1 MNTMEPQ
8 SMIKSEQ
15 ILKQLQDVS
24 TLPPIPKVLNEM
36 TQLFNSR
43 DISAKK
49 IENLIEKDPSLTL
62 KVLSVANSP
71 LFGLK
76 RSVNSI
82 GAAILILGVQE
93 IKSIITSIKMAQ
105 TIKMKADN
113 HFDPDK
119 FLNHSMVVGV
129 LAQRMSKDLGFNFD
143 GDCFVAG
150 MLHDMGIVIVHEYL
164 HPEFLEIVDYTLQN
178 NTSYLEAE
186 YNILGLSHQ
195 EIGEFLTNKWSLP
208 LVFSDALQFHHRP
221 AQSKENNYLTS
232 VIHIA
237 DYAASVFDNAGNI
250 WDSGYQLDETTIGQL
265 NFLSK
270 DNLNDFIEAY
280 REDYYEVCKQK
291 II

>member
-1 MNTMEPQ
+1 MNLMEPQ

-15 ILKQLQDVS
+15 ILKQLQNVS
-24 TLPPIPKVLNEM
+24 TLPPVPKVLNEM

-82 GAAILILGVQE
+82 GSAILILGVQE

-105 TIKMKADN
+105 TIKIKADN
-113 HFDPDK
+113 HFDPGK
-119 FLNHSMVVGV
+119 FLNHSMIVGV

-150 MLHDMGIVIVHEYL
+150 MLHDMGIVILHEYL

-178 NTSYLEAE
+178 NTSFLEAE

-221 AQSKENNYLTS
+221 VQSKENNYLTS

-237 DYAASVFDNAGNI
+237 DYAASVFDNGNNI
-250 WDSGYQLDETTIGQL
+250 WDTGYQLDETTIGQL

-270 DNLNDFIEAY
+270 ENLNDFIEAY

>member
-113 HFDPDK
+113 HFDPGE
-119 FLNHSMVVGV
+119 FLNHSMIVGV

-250 WDSGYQLDETTIGQL
+250 WDSGYQLDETTISQL

-291 II
+291 IV

>member
-1 MNTMEPQ
+1 MLSLESQ
-8 SMIKSEQ
+8 STIKSGRIFNQ
-15 ILKQLQDVS
+15 LKNIS

-76 RSVNSI
+76 RSVNSV
-82 GAAILILGVQE
+82 GSAILILGVQE

-105 TIKMKADN
+105 SIKIKSSES
-113 HFDPDK
+113 FDPVK
-119 FLNHSMVVGV
+119 LLNHSMCVGV
-129 LAQRMSKDLGFNFD
+129 LAQRMSGDLGFNFD

-150 MLHDMGIVIVHEYL
+150 MLHDMGIIIVHEYL

-178 NTSYLEAE
+178 NTSFLEAE
-186 YNILGLSHQ
+186 YAVLGLSHQ

-237 DYAASVFDNAGNI
+237 DFAASIFDESRNV
-250 WDSGYQLDETTIGQL
+250 WDSAYKLDESTINQL
-265 NFLSK
+265 NFLSI
-270 DNLNDFIEAY
+270 DNLSEFIEAY
-280 REDYYEVCKQK
+280 RSDYNEVSKTK
-291 II
+291 LI